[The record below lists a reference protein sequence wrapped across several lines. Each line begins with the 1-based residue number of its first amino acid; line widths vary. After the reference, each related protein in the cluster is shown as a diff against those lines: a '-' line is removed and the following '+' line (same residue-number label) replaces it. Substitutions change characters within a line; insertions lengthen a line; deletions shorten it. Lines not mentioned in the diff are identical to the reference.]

1 MNERNWWETR
11 WFALAVVLLSAVPL
25 LWPAVPP
32 LTDLPGHIGRYHVA
46 ASLADSPFLQRHW
59 HYVWRPIGNLGVDLL
74 VMPLIPLIG
83 VEPAAKLV
91 VALIPPLTVASLI
104 WLSRESGGRV
114 SPALPF
120 AFPLAYAFPFQ
131 FGFVNFCL
139 SAALSFAALAL
150 WLRLAREGR
159 LVLRAV
165 LFAPIG
171 LLLWL
176 AHCFGWGMFGLFAFA
191 VELVRVRR
199 ASSAWG
205 AALVRAGLSCVPLA
219 LPLVPMLAGAASGN
233 GDGLGASWE
242 WVAKAAALPTL
253 LRERWGGYDLLSSV
267 LLLLLCW
274 AAVRSRL
281 LRVDPM
287 LGAAAALG
295 GIAWLLLP
303 YRLLG
308 GAYVDIRMAP
318 FVVALLIAGI
328 RMRPG
333 FERLAPVMAACAT
346 LFFTIRIATTTIV
359 FVGAGQLQ
367 ERAVAIAPMVPRGAS
382 VLFAVQMGCKGW
394 GDRRLSHI
402 AGLVLARRDIFDNSE
417 WNLHGQQLLQN
428 RRADAGDFAADPS
441 QLIYPQSCVTHQL
454 PFPELIRRFDRAAF
468 DYVWT
473 VDMPA
478 RAALAPDV
486 VRVAQH
492 GPSTLYRVV
501 RRSRPD

>member
-1 MNERNWWETR
+1 MTPKPWWETR
-11 WFALAVVLLSAVPL
+11 WFALAAVLLSAVPL

-32 LTDLPGHIGRYHVA
+32 LNDMPGHLGRYHVA
-46 ASLADSPFLQRHW
+46 ASLADSPWLQRHW
-59 HYVWRPIGNLGVDLL
+59 LYVWRPIGNLGVDLL
-74 VMPLIPLIG
+74 VMPLIPLLG

-91 VALIPPLTVASLI
+91 VVLIPPLTVASLI
-104 WLSRESGGRV
+104 WLSRESGGRA

-139 SAALSFAALAL
+139 SAALALAALAL

-159 LVLRAV
+159 LVLRAA
-165 LFAPIG
+165 LFVPIA

-176 AHCFGWGMFGLFAFA
+176 AHCFGWAMFGLFVFG
-191 VELVRVRR
+191 VELVRVRP
-199 ASSAWG
+199 G
-205 AALVRAGLSCVPLA
+205 ATGWAAAAMRAGLACVPLA

-242 WVAKAAALPTL
+242 WLAKAAALPSL
-253 LRERWGGYDLLSSV
+253 LRERWSGYDLLSSV
-267 LLLLLCW
+267 ALLLLCW
-274 AAVRSRL
+274 AALRSRL

-287 LGAAAALG
+287 IGAAAAIG

-328 RMRPG
+328 RLRPG
-333 FERLAPVMAACAT
+333 HERLAPVLAIAAS
-346 LFFTIRIATTTIV
+346 LFFVVRIATTTIV
-359 FVGAGQLQ
+359 FVAAAQLQ
-367 ERAVAIAPMVPRGAS
+367 ESAAAVGPLIPRGAS
-382 VLFAVQMGCKGW
+382 VLVAVQVTCKGW
-394 GDRRLSHI
+394 ADRRLGHV

-417 WNLHGQQLLQN
+417 WTLPGQQLLQD
-428 RRADAGDFAADPS
+428 RRPDAAPFRADPS
-441 QLIYPQSCVTHQL
+441 QLIYPDSCRARQFTFADLVGG
-454 PFPELIRRFDRAAF
+454 FDRAAF

-473 VDMPA
+473 IDMPA
-478 RAALAPDV
+478 RAALAQDV
-486 VRVAQH
+486 VRVAQR
-492 GPSTLYRVV
+492 GPSTLYRVA
-501 RRSRPD
+501 RRERQR